1 MKPLIN
7 PLKPLL
13 FPLVVILIFAAL
25 AINISLFAQF
35 DNGILKGFS
44 QLPRTW
50 TPFFEM
56 ISHLGDYYTNIAMI
70 VILAGIELYRRQYIR
85 AFIAGLALA
94 TFPLYFLIKEAIA
107 RARPAGDFI
116 IAYGLPGYSFPSG
129 HAVTSAVAFGILS
142 IMAYSALKKPWKY
155 VVPGLSLAIV
165 IIIGIAR
172 VYLGAHFPTDVIA
185 GWLLALIALSL
196 LRSLSLV
203 IAKKT
208 GRTLKDTTEDEES
221 VKT

>member
-1 MKPLIN
+1 MNSFIN

-13 FPLVVILIFAAL
+13 FPLVIVLLFATL
-25 AINISLFAQF
+25 AINISIFAQF
-35 DNGILKGFS
+35 DNGILQAFS
-44 QLPRTW
+44 HLPRSL
-50 TPFFEM
+50 TPFAET

-70 VILAGIELYRRQYIR
+70 VILAGIELCRRQYIR
-85 AFIAGLALA
+85 AFVSGLALA

-129 HAVTSAVAFGILS
+129 HAVTSAVAFGLLS

-155 VVPGLSLAIV
+155 IIPGLSLLTV
-165 IIIGIAR
+165 VLIGMSR

-185 GWLLALIALSL
+185 GWLLALISLSL
-196 LRSLSLV
+196 LRSLSLLL
-203 IAKKT
+203 AKKT
-208 GRTLKDTTEDEES
+208 GRKLDTTEDAQS
-221 VKT
+221 AKA